1 MKKLVYLFVVLA
13 LMSTLVACGNDNEVT
28 EPQDPTGTV
37 SSSKDEEPKKSDSKE
52 TSLDDIENAPETDAS
67 KFEYK
72 DVDGGVAIT
81 SFNGDDEV
89 VVIPEKIDGKT
100 VVAIDEN
107 SFINNKTLLGVRVTD
122 NVKQIGSHSFE
133 NCTALKVFISGSG
146 LETVSEFAFG
156 NCTELSEVKLNDGL
170 KSMEK
175 LSFGGTN
182 ISEIYIPE
190 SVESIDM
197 PFTGDKENTLK
208 VISASGSEAE
218 NYVSLYG
225 EALNI
230 VFEAK

>member
-89 VVIPEKIDGKT
+89 VVTPEKIDGKT

-107 SFINNKTLLGVRVTD
+107 SFVNNETLLGVKITD
-122 NVKQIGSHSFE
+122 NVKQIGSHCFE
-133 NCTALKVFISGSG
+133 NCTALKVFISGAG
-146 LETVSEFAFG
+146 LETISEFAFN
-156 NCTELSEVKLNDGL
+156 NCKELSDVKLNDGL
-170 KSMEK
+170 KSIEM
-175 LSFGGTN
+175 LSFGFTN

-190 SVESIDM
+190 SVETIDS
-197 PFTGDKENTLK
+197 PFTLDKEKTVK
-208 VISASGSEAE
+208 IISAPGSEAE
-218 NYVSLYG
+218 NYVALDG
-225 EALNI
+225 EAFNI